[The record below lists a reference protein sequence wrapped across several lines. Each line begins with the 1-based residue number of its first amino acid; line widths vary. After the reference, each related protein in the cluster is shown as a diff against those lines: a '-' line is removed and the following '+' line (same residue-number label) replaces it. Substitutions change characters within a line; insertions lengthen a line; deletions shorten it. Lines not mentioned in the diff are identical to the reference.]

1 MFFWEDWYTYAIVG
15 VVALIVLIAFFR
27 NYVKVPPNVALIV
40 SGRRHKYK
48 VKDESGRD
56 VVKVFGYRIVRG
68 GATFIIPFFERVD
81 KLNLG
86 IMQVDIKTTQPRAQP
101 GVHRHDGG
109 RRGQYQNRQRRCIRG
124 HGRRSS
130 SWAGS
135 RRTSPRWPCRCWK
148 ATCVRSSAG

>member
-56 VVKVFGYRIVRG
+56 VVKV
-68 GATFIIPFFERVD
+68 
-81 KLNLG
+81 
-86 IMQVDIKTTQPRAQP
+86 
-101 GVHRHDGG
+101 
-109 RRGQYQNRQRRCIRG
+109 RC
-124 HGRRSS
+124 
-130 SWAGS
+130 
-135 RRTSPRWPCRCWK
+135 
-148 ATCVRSSAG
+148 V